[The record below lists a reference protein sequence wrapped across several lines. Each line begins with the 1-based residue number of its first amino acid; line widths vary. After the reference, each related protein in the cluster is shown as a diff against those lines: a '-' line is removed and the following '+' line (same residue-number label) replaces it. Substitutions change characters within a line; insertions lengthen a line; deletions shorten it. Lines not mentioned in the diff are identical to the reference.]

1 MDLRKALQLE
11 HSKRQTTKIVDYV
24 GKNEAR
30 FKALVEVYL
39 AGPYRLTQRAAWP
52 LSICVERHPE
62 LIYPHLKK
70 ILQYVVTPG
79 VHDAVRRNTVRLLQ
93 YIDLPPEFH
102 GQVAEICFGFL
113 QKKSIPVAVKVFSMT
128 VLSRICS
135 TEPDLQRE
143 LRIIIEDQL
152 PYASAGFISRAK
164 KILNVIR

>member
-1 MDLRKALQLE
+1 
-11 HSKRQTTKIVDYV
+11 
-24 GKNEAR
+24 
-30 FKALVEVYL
+30 
-39 AGPYRLTQRAAWP
+39 
-52 LSICVERHPE
+52 VERHPE

-113 QKKSIPVAVKVFSMT
+113 QQKNIPVAVKVFSMT